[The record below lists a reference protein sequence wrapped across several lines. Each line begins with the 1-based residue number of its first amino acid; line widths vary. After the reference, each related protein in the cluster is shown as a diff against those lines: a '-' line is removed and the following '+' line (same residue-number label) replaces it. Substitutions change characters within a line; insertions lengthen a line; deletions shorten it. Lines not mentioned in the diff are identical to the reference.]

1 MLPDERWGTG
11 WLGRARVALGAQDPQ
26 EYSRPQSGKLEALS
40 AELDEGSQVCLADA
54 AYRVDVRAGAVI
66 LGQVAEETAREK
78 GWCLYGFWGIKG
90 SGVYQCWPRVT
101 FFQGPRIQ
109 RPSITLALE
118 EASRGTLGTLHGHLS
133 WLRMLGYHHQPTGK
147 SLSRRPGPARW
158 S

>member
-1 MLPDERWGTG
+1 MLPAERWGIG
-11 WLGRARVALGAQDPQ
+11 WLSRARVALGAQEPQ
-26 EYSRPQSGKLEALS
+26 EHSRLQSQKLEALS

-54 AYRVDVRAGAVI
+54 AYRVDVRTGAVI
-66 LGQVAEETAREK
+66 LGQVAEETAREE
-78 GWCLYGFWGIKG
+78 GWCLYGFWSIKG

-118 EASRGTLGTLHGHLS
+118 EASRVTLGTLYGYLF
-133 WLRMLGYHHQPTGK
+133 WLRMLGYHQQPTGN
-147 SLSRRPGPARW
+147 SLSRRPGSDRW